1 MSLSQ
6 IGLCSRALMKIGA
19 QPISSFDDGTAEADI
34 AQNLYPHVR
43 DYLLSLYPWSFAT
56 AQQKLARL
64 STDVMTDYQYAYQLP
79 LDFMRAL
86 SVGDRFKGQGGD
98 YRIQE
103 NRLHTDQEEV
113 ILTYIFRPEAR
124 HFPPYFNQVLMTY
137 LASEFCL
144 PLTESA
150 TRSEAML
157 RLGEKQLQ
165 QARTLDAQQQT
176 PRAVNLDMLVEVRG

>member
-1 MSLSQ
+1 
-6 IGLCSRALMKIGA
+6 
-19 QPISSFDDGTAEADI
+19 
-34 AQNLYPHVR
+34 
-43 DYLLSLYPWSFAT
+43 
-56 AQQKLARL
+56 
-64 STDVMTDYQYAYQLP
+64 
-79 LDFMRAL
+79 
-86 SVGDRFKGQGGD
+86 
-98 YRIQE
+98 
-103 NRLHTDQEEV
+103 
-113 ILTYIFRPEAR
+113 
-124 HFPPYFNQVLMTY
+124 MTY

>member
-1 MSLSQ
+1 MTLSQ
-6 IGLCSRALMKIGA
+6 VGLCSRALLKIGA
-19 QPISSFDDGTAEADI
+19 QPISSFEEGTAEADI

-56 AQQKLARL
+56 AQDSLGRLAGA
-64 STDVMTDYQYAYQLP
+64 VATDYQYAYQLP
-79 LDFMRAL
+79 TNFMRAL
-86 SVGDRFKGQGGD
+86 SLGNQVSGQGYP
-98 YRIQE
+98 YRLQE
-103 NRLHTDQEEV
+103 NRLHTDASEAV
-113 ILTYIFRPEAR
+113 LTYIFRPEASQ
-124 HFPPYFNQVLMTY
+124 FPPYFSQVLMTY

-150 TRSEAML
+150 TRSEALL

-176 PRAVNLDMLVEVRG
+176 PQSMNLNVLVEVRG